1 MSLKLSRMM
10 TSGLGGS
17 IGRGSPIKSL
27 LKCNG
32 EASEELAK
40 KFEMMERVKKNKRFD
55 DKHMALICGIAI
67 G

>member
-17 IGRGSPIKSL
+17 LGRGSPLKSM

-32 EASEELAK
+32 EASEESAS
-40 KFEMMERVKKNKRFD
+40 KFEMMERVKK
-55 DKHMALICGIAI
+55 
-67 G
+67 